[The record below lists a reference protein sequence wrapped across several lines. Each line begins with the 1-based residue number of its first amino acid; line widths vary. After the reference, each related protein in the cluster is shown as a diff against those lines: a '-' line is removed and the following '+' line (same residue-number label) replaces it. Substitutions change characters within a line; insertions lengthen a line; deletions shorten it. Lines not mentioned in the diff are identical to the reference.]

1 MYRFVSKPFSA
12 AFLLEMDGE
21 EDKCV
26 RMRVAKMSCIITCTQ
41 CTLLSITVII
51 IANITRLRLYTS
63 ASQGNEFRKQNEEV
77 DSKTHYVSPVRNS
90 G

>member
-1 MYRFVSKPFSA
+1 
-12 AFLLEMDGE
+12 MDGE

-26 RMRVAKMSCIITCTQ
+26 RMRVAKMSCIITCT
-41 CTLLSITVII
+41 LLPITVIV

>member
-26 RMRVAKMSCIITCTQ
+26 RMRVAKMSCIITCT
-41 CTLLSITVII
+41 LLPITVIV